1 MNQILIDRFHL
12 PTESKKIFLERVKI
26 NRDFIK
32 NIDGFLGDQTY
43 IREEENKIQFVTI
56 ATWKDKQSLEN
67 AKTLVFAEYEKQG
80 FVMPEFLKENS
91 IQIEREIYEKMI
103 E

>member
-1 MNQILIDRFHL
+1 MNQILIDRFRL
-12 PTESKKIFLERVKI
+12 PAESKKIFLERVKI

-43 IREEENKIQFVTI
+43 IREEQNKIQFITI

-67 AKTLVFAEYEKQG
+67 AKTLVFTEYEKQG

-103 E
+103 